1 LSRPS
6 SSSKELL
13 GSSTERTAAAGEIMM
28 SAARID
34 RCIAVC
40 LVLATMLTPF
50 AAPARPVILTEE
62 AKLLSPYPP
71 NVGFYKV
78 AIDGDHLL
86 ALAYDS
92 RSEDYGFV
100 VLHYR
105 RLTSGEWT
113 FMTEVT
119 PTPSSG
125 EPYGDPDIELR
136 GNIGAVTI
144 NSGFAA
150 IMERTTAGWR
160 THEVRLPG
168 WGYSGAEIQGSTV
181 AVGFYGNAPNSVA
194 LVRKNASGV
203 WAIAEVLEGT
213 LGRHDGDYVGP
224 DHFALTD
231 NEAMLAGNYYDS
243 VYDNKSET
251 QIFDRIN
258 GQWTRTQMLPWPYRP
273 VVVDNRVA
281 LRLGGLRDPGEVET
295 FHTRDAQGGWTGEHA
310 LLSEEFNSNHDS
322 RHIEVRANRAF
333 ADAGMRD
340 FGPVGAVFR
349 RESPTRARHV
359 ATLTPSDI
367 PAHPDGAG
375 YSYGVHRVSSNGDRA
390 ATVMRTTLQ
399 GSAIYIYQLPATL
412 PAPLRL
418 QDTFQD
424 ANASG
429 WVPYG
434 PANWSVPSVG
444 GSYVYRQLNTQGDGR
459 AVLSNSE
466 ATHQSIQ
473 ADMTMRSGVGTPW
486 SGLMVRYTNPQNFYY
501 LLVSGTSVQIRR
513 IVNGSFQ
520 AIASAPFTRTYGRTY
535 RFRLEAIGKRIRA
548 FRDGQLVAEAID
560 ASHSHGQAGLIMWKS
575 ATDYDN
581 VIVSSNPYSPLTQ
594 DVFSGEYGDASAAWR
609 SEPANSWAY
618 TRLTNN
624 TTVFRQSST
633 AGDARAVSGGPAVDQ
648 IVTADITPRTF
659 ATSTSWV
666 GLMARYV
673 DNRNYYYVVLRN
685 GKASLRK
692 WVNGVITVLEE
703 TTITV
708 QANATYRVRLE
719 AIGSSLRLY
728 VNGRLMAEGQDSAL
742 PSGRYGLVTYRAAAD
757 FDTFS
762 AMRP

>member
-1 LSRPS
+1 
-6 SSSKELL
+6 
-13 GSSTERTAAAGEIMM
+13 M

-34 RCIAVC
+34 RCIAVW
-40 LVLATMLTPF
+40 LVLGTMLTPF

-62 AKLLSPYPP
+62 AKLLSPDPR
-71 NVGFYKV
+71 NIGFYKV

-86 ALAYDS
+86 ALAGDI
-92 RSEDYGFV
+92 DLV
-100 VLHYR
+100 VLHYQ
-105 RLTSGEWT
+105 RLTSGEWI

-119 PTPSSG
+119 PAPPSG
-125 EPYGDPDIELR
+125 DPYGEPDIELR
-136 GNIGAVTI
+136 GDIGVVTV
-144 NSGFAA
+144 NNGFAA
-150 IMERTTAGWR
+150 VMERTAAGWR
-160 THEVRLPG
+160 TQEIPIPG
-168 WGYSGAEIQGSTV
+168 WSSSGAEIHGSTV
-181 AVGFYGNAPNSVA
+181 AIGFHGRAPNSVA
-194 LVRKNASGV
+194 LVRKNSAGV
-203 WAIAEVLEGT
+203 WAVAEVLEGGV
-213 LGRHDGDYVGP
+213 GRHEGDYVGP
-224 DHFALTD
+224 DDFALTE
-231 NEAMLAGNYYDS
+231 NEAMLAGFYDLPS
-243 VYDNKSET
+243 GDGAVET

-258 GQWTRTQMLPWPYRP
+258 GQWTRTQTLPRMYQP

-281 LRLGGLRDPGEVET
+281 LRLGELRDPGEVET
-295 FHTRDAQGGWTGEHA
+295 FHTRNAQAAWTVEHA

-322 RHIEVRANRAF
+322 NHIAVRADRAF
-333 ADAGMRD
+333 ADANIRD
-340 FGPVGAVFR
+340 FGAVGALFR
-349 RESPTRARHV
+349 RESPGRYRHV
-359 ATLTPSDI
+359 ATLSPSDA
-367 PAHPDGAG
+367 PRATNN
-375 YSYGVHRVSSNGDRA
+375 VHRVSSNGERV
-390 ATVMRTTLQ
+390 ATVRFTPLQDTSVYIYRVPTTL
-399 GSAIYIYQLPATL
+399 PT
-412 PAPLRL
+412 PLRL

-434 PANWSVPSVG
+434 PANWSVPNVG
-444 GSYVYRQLNTQGDGR
+444 GSYVYRQLSTQGDVR

-473 ADMTMRSGVGTPW
+473 ADMNMRSGVGTPW

-501 LLVSGTSVQIRR
+501 LLVSGSSIQIRR
-513 IVNGSFQ
+513 IVNGSFE
-520 AIASAPFTRTYGRTY
+520 AIATAPFTRTYGRTY

-548 FRDGQLVAEAID
+548 FRDGQLIAEAID

-581 VIVSSNPYSPLTQ
+581 VIVSSNPYSPLAQ
-594 DVFSGEYGDASAAWR
+594 DVFSGEYGDASTQWNTEPTNAW
-609 SEPANSWAY
+609 ANTTLA
-618 TRLTNN
+618 NGA
-624 TTVFRQSST
+624 TVFRQSST
-633 AGDARAVSGGPAVDQ
+633 TGDARAVSGGPAVDQ
-648 IVTADITPRTF
+648 IVTADITPHTF

-692 WVNGVITVLEE
+692 WVNGVITVIEE

-708 QANATYRVRLE
+708 QPNTTYRVRLE

-742 PSGRYGLVTYRAAAD
+742 PSGRYGLVTYRATAD